1 MLVLSALPSR
11 AVCVAVDIGLSKSA
25 TLSTLPSPI
34 ISFVMPSVVPVNMG
48 FADGAFRSRAV
59 CNPATSLISIPVI
72 LLLSVTGPFNNAG
85 PFMVVVPYKTAL
97 TESALRPKSS
107 TLNSTVLT
115 LEEST

>member
-34 ISFVMPSVVPVNMG
+34 ISFVMPSVVPVNVG